1 MDKKSKKGLNL
12 KELETRLDEA
22 LENETKESLSEWL
35 ESKREAD
42 DENEIRYS
50 KADLKAAFKA
60 GRKQTSRLTCGDE
73 YIDEWKYTFKEWFNK
88 LKNKK

>member
-60 GRKQTSRLTCGDE
+60 GRKQTSRLT
-73 YIDEWKYTFKEWFNK
+73 WVMNT
-88 LKNKK
+88 